1 MILLVDAALFKDNI
15 MSKFLRLA
23 FLLSFAF
30 ITSLQIFSCSSGTN
44 SSPGGSDSN
53 NDSSGNNGNGASDG
67 SPTASGQ
74 TPTEGSGAA
83 SYSGTLPSNIASLTP
98 GSLSVSGSSRSLSL
112 YRPNSSSN
120 QSLVIALPGSGGDLS
135 DYTGDGGY
143 LSVAN
148 SDNVLFVFPAPR
160 DNVQDSWD
168 HGSPG
173 SPGDGTFWDTEND
186 NANTNPDLLF
196 FRAIIQQASSQFSI
210 NANRVY
216 VIGHSNGAFMA
227 ALTAQV
233 LRSQI
238 AAFAE
243 NAGGLV
249 TCPPRIDGDYST
261 SLTSCSAILAD
272 GAVPSRLKCSSSSP
286 TYDPEPVV
294 AFSSGA
300 KRPGYLAHGN
310 NDDTVSV
317 YYTCNLYQDLNSKG
331 YPTQVNIVNGFGHA
345 LTPNFVVNAWNF
357 MKNYSL

>member
-1 MILLVDAALFKDNI
+1 
-15 MSKFLRLA
+15 MSKLLRISL
-23 FLLSFAF
+23 LLSFVLF
-30 ITSLQIFSCSSGTN
+30 TSSQIFSCGGGNSSSSG
-44 SSPGGSDSN
+44 GN
-53 NDSSGNNGNGASDG
+53 NGNSGNNGNGSGG

-74 TPTEGSGAA
+74 TPTEGSGTT
-83 SYSGTLPSNIASLTP
+83 SYSGTLPSNIASLTS
-98 GSLSVSGSSRSLSL
+98 GSLSVSGSSRSLAVF
-112 YRPNSSSN
+112 RPNSSSN
-120 QSLVIALPGSGGDLS
+120 QSLVIALPGTGGDLS

-148 SDNVLFVFPAPR
+148 SDNVVFIFPAPR

-196 FRAIIQQASSQFSI
+196 FRSIIQQATSQFSI

-227 ALTAQV
+227 ELTAQA
-233 LRSQI
+233 LRNQI

-249 TCPPRIDGDYST
+249 TCPPRSDGDYTT
-261 SLTSCSAILAD
+261 SLTSCSSILAD
-272 GAVPSRLKCSSSSP
+272 AAVPSRLKCSSSSSS
-286 TYDPEPVV
+286 YDPEPVV
-294 AFSSGA
+294 PFSSGL

-310 NDDTVSV
+310 SDDTVSV

-331 YPTQVNIVNGFGHA
+331 YVTQVNIVNGFGHA
-345 LTPNFVVNAWNF
+345 LTPDFVVNAWNF